1 MPNLRQNGVTTTHK
15 DKHGGNL
22 KSDYIVHIAFQKSLD
37 KWKSKLKKCL
47 ETAEKKKMKSLSI
60 PVLGTGWYAV
70 TTDLHYE
77 NLPMQ
82 YTGIFFKRKKMKF
95 HQKNVIF

>member
-60 PVLGTGWYAV
+60 PVLGTGWYTV
-70 TTDLHYE
+70 TTALHYE
-77 NLPMQ
+77 NLPCNTQ
-82 YTGIFFKRKKMKF
+82 DFFFFKRKK
-95 HQKNVIF
+95 